1 MIFVDTSV
9 WVEANRR
16 PGHEEASTLRG
27 LLAAGEVAMAL
38 PVRIELLSGIS
49 KKQRRAF
56 RTAMS
61 ALPVAFPTD
70 ETWYQLDEWTA
81 HAADAG
87 HHFSVPDLLTAAL
100 ASERNALVWSLDGDF
115 AAMEKLGLVR
125 CY

>member
-16 PGHEEASTLRG
+16 PTADEASTLRS
-27 LLAAGEVAMAL
+27 LLEAGEVAMAL
-38 PVRIELLSGIS
+38 PVRIELLSGIA

-56 RTAMS
+56 RRLMS

-70 ETWYQLDEWTA
+70 ETWYLLDEWTVR
-81 HAADAG
+81 AADAG
-87 HHFSVPDLLTAAL
+87 QHFSVPDLLTAAL
-100 ASERNALVWSLDGDF
+100 AFERTALVWSLDTDF
-115 AAMEKLGLVR
+115 EAMEKLGFVR